1 MNHSVSSIELP
12 DRLFKHSLRKRGS
25 TRIIHKAMNPS
36 ECSGIIHLDVGVVG
50 LVVAGELTLE
60 FYEASQSFGLLEFE
74 SR

>member
-1 MNHSVSSIELP
+1 MNYSVSSIELP
-12 DRLFKHSLRKRGS
+12 ARLFKHSLRKRGS

-36 ECSGIIHLDVGVVG
+36 ECSGIIHLDVGVG

-60 FYEASQSFGLLEFE
+60 FYEASLSFGLLEFE